1 MVKCLTA
8 QKDVDAV
15 DMVDMV
21 DIVDGVDGGCA
32 IVCSSSFS
40 LPYVP
45 RLQEDVVQALA
56 CRTFRAFSPLA
67 ALQLISL
74 YNAPK
79 KICVI
84 SVISG

>member
-45 RLQEDVVQALA
+45 RLQEHVVQ
-56 CRTFRAFSPLA
+56 
-67 ALQLISL
+67 LQLAVRFALLVPLLLCS
-74 YNAPK
+74 
-79 KICVI
+79 
-84 SVISG
+84 